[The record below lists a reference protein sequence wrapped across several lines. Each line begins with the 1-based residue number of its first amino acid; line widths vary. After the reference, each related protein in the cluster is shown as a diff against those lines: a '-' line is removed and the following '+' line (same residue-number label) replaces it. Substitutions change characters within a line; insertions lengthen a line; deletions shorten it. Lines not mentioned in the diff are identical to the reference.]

1 MPAPWLAVLPERM
14 ELETVRVPLAPL
26 KMLPP
31 SSGAEL
37 LDRVELETD
46 RMPALLKAA
55 PLPVVKFAP
64 ETVTPEM
71 ERLPSEAMVKIRK
84 FRDVLLGL
92 VGSLPLM
99 VRVEA
104 PGPVMVRVPAVPPVT
119 IAVLALTMV
128 GNADPSV
135 MVFTPVKLKLI

>member
-1 MPAPWLAVLPERM
+1 MPAPWCAELLDRV

-26 KMLPP
+26 KMPPP
-31 SSGAEL
+31 SSVAEL

-46 RMPALLKAA
+46 RTPALLKAA
-55 PLPVVKFAP
+55 PLPIVKFAP

-71 ERLPSEAMVKIRK
+71 ERLPPEAMVKIRK

-99 VRVEA
+99 MSEEA
-104 PGPVMVRVPAVPPVT
+104 PGPVMVRAPAVPPVT
-119 IAVLALTMV
+119 ITVLVLTMV

-135 MVFTPVKLKLI
+135 MV